1 MWNIIAPLMTEISA
15 SQDLCINSNLQ
26 EIWETVKQVKR
37 YCYCFPVAKSWPTL
51 CDPIDCSTPGSSV
64 LHYLT
69 EFAQTQVHW
78 VGHTIQPS
86 HPVAPS
92 SPSLNLSRNRYF
104 PTSWLFTSGGQSI
117 GTSASVLPMN
127 IQLIS
132 FRIDWFNLFSVQG
145 TLKSLHQHH
154 NSKASILWCSA
165 FFMVQLS
172 HPYMTTGKTITLTI
186 RTFVSKGMNL
196 LFTILSRFV
205 IAFLPRSKLLL
216 ISWLQSPFAWPSHL
230 QKPHPNPST
239 LKERISTY

>member
-92 SPSLNLSRNRYF
+92 SPGLNLSRNRYF

-117 GTSASVLPMN
+117 GTSASVLPMK
-127 IQLIS
+127 IQGWFSSGLTVLIS
-132 FRIDWFNLFSVQG
+132 LQ
-145 TLKSLHQHH
+145 
-154 NSKASILWCSA
+154 SK
-165 FFMVQLS
+165 
-172 HPYMTTGKTITLTI
+172 T
-186 RTFVSKGMNL
+186 
-196 LFTILSRFV
+196 LSRASSSTIWKHQF
-205 IAFLPRSKLLL
+205 FGDQPSLWSNYHTGTWLLEKPYL
-216 ISWLQSPFAWPSHL
+216 WL
-230 QKPHPNPST
+230 
-239 LKERISTY
+239 